1 MTELRSKKENE
12 GQLKSK
18 SMIENNLQS
27 ASVVPN
33 LQLAAGHH
41 KERLDKHEN
50 HKEHLQI
57 SMSSLKMINKIP
69 NGTWIPRL
77 RQKQNNFPPQY
88 HPSSPCPCS
97 SRVGSGHFQFRKA
110 CPAPPSSPPS
120 DPRWTGEE
128 KSKMS
133 CKKTREQQGAEQG
146 KGSKEGGETRTRAKL
161 AMLPVVFT
169 TRRFALDWRGK
180 F

>member
-41 KERLDKHEN
+41 KERLDKHKN

-77 RQKQNNFPPQY
+77 RQKQNNFPPQC

-97 SRVGSGHFQFRKA
+97 SRVGSDHFQFRKA

-120 DPRWTGEE
+120 GPRWTGEE
-128 KSKMS
+128 NSKMS
-133 CKKTREQQGAEQG
+133 CKKTREQQGAKQEKREQG
-146 KGSKEGGETRTRAKL
+146 RVGNKNKSKACNAPGCFHYQEICA
-161 AMLPVVFT
+161 
-169 TRRFALDWRGK
+169 
-180 F
+180 

>member
-41 KERLDKHEN
+41 KERLDKHKKN

-57 SMSSLKMINKIP
+57 SMSSLKMINKILVVKVP
-69 NGTWIPRL
+69 LMTKTMD
-77 RQKQNNFPPQY
+77 QK
-88 HPSSPCPCS
+88 
-97 SRVGSGHFQFRKA
+97 
-110 CPAPPSSPPS
+110 
-120 DPRWTGEE
+120 
-128 KSKMS
+128 
-133 CKKTREQQGAEQG
+133 
-146 KGSKEGGETRTRAKL
+146 
-161 AMLPVVFT
+161 
-169 TRRFALDWRGK
+169 
-180 F
+180 